1 MPVEITMPLS
11 PALQAVADARE
22 NVRQLGYK
30 VEDLKVALKAT
41 KGAWEEAVEKMNK
54 TLDEMIEGE
63 KHPNLFSD
71 LDGDDGAGESG
82 SGAGGGPENP
92 NPPAPAGQP
101 ADGGE
106 PLGDPIVTTA
116 AVDDVK
122 VEVVNLLQL
131 NPPTVD
137 VEALA
142 GLPRW
147 RAAAVAEHIDG
158 PGSLFDTLD
167 LFNVNTMGDLAN
179 TLLAGNTFNLDAQQ
193 VNGLRDAIEDV
204 SQEDERP
211 IKFDRSE
218 PVAVTVKKQ
227 AAKENDPGEEWEDIL
242 DKRQQQASDEEA
254 ARSAPE
260 PEPTKPTKKGR
271 SGRKR
276 KEKEQAGQSAAVEPV
291 VASEP
296 VEADPIE
303 PEAAPA
309 GKPGYDEL

>member
-30 VEDLKVALKAT
+30 VEDLKTALKAA
-41 KGAWEEAVEKMNK
+41 KSAWEEAVEELNK

-63 KHPNLFSD
+63 RSPNLFSG
-71 LDGDDGAGESG
+71 LDGDGGHDNGTAT
-82 SGAGGGPENP
+82 GGPENP

-122 VEVVNLLQL
+122 AEVVNLLQL
-131 NPPTVD
+131 APPTVD

-147 RAAAVAEHIDG
+147 RIDAVAEHIDG
-158 PGSLFDTLD
+158 PGSLFDTFA
-167 LFNVNTMGDLAN
+167 LFNVNTMGDLADS
-179 TLLAGNTFNLDAQQ
+179 LVAGNTFNLDAQQ
-193 VNGLRDAIEDV
+193 VNDLRDAIEDV

-218 PVAVTVKKQ
+218 PVAVTVK
-227 AAKENDPGEEWEDIL
+227 EEPVKVPAE
-242 DKRQQQASDEEA
+242 QSE
-254 ARSAPE
+254 
-260 PEPTKPTKKGR
+260 KPTKKGR
-271 SGRKR
+271 GGRKK
-276 KEKEQAGQSAAVEPV
+276 KEKEQASQSAAAEPV
-291 VASEP
+291 AASEP
-296 VEADPIE
+296 VEADPVEPE
-303 PEAAPA
+303 PEAESA

>member
-1 MPVEITMPLS
+1 
-11 PALQAVADARE
+11 
-22 NVRQLGYK
+22 
-30 VEDLKVALKAT
+30 
-41 KGAWEEAVEKMNK
+41 MNK

-71 LDGDDGAGESG
+71 LGGDKGHDSGTAGS
-82 SGAGGGPENP
+82 GPENP

-122 VEVVNLLQL
+122 AEVVDLLQL
-131 NPPTVD
+131 APPTVD
-137 VEALA
+137 VDALA

-147 RAAAVAEHIDG
+147 RIDAVAEHIDG
-158 PGSLFDTLD
+158 PGSLFDT
-167 LFNVNTMGDLAN
+167 FAMFGVNTMGDLAN
-179 TLLAGNTFNLDAQQ
+179 TLVAGNTFNLDAQQ
-193 VNGLRDAIEDV
+193 VNDLRDAIEDV

-211 IKFDRSE
+211 IRFDRSE
-218 PVAVTVKKQ
+218 PVAVTVKEQ
-227 AAKENDPGEEWEDIL
+227 AAKEKDPGEEWEDIL

-271 SGRKR
+271 GGRKK
-276 KEKEQAGQSAAVEPV
+276 KEKEQAGQPAAVEA
-291 VASEP
+291 VAASQP
-296 VEADPIE
+296 VEADPVE
-303 PEAAPA
+303 PGAAPT